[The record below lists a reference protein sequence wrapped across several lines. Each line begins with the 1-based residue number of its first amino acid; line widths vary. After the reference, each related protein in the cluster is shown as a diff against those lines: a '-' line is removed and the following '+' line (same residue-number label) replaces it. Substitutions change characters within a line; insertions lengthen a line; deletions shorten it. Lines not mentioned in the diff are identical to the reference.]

1 MRKAKKTLPRARP
14 GPATPYELPRTPL
27 LPRISVNKGFEG
39 RAVPLDDQL
48 VVHAPQK
55 GLGVADGEVAAEG
68 VSVRSVIVRPVPSS
82 VLVAEQLKMLI
93 EPGPHGR

>member
-1 MRKAKKTLPRARP
+1 M
-14 GPATPYELPRTPL
+14 
-27 LPRISVNKGFEG
+27 NKGFEG

-48 VVHAPQK
+48 AVHTPQK

-93 EPGPHGR
+93 EPGPHSR